1 MAQPS
6 SFQLPS
12 IHSGTYAILNRLH
25 RTDGS
30 PQPTAMDAVTQ
41 AQPELYKKLAPNR
54 RNIRLLRLLPGQPE
68 DPTIRCQL
76 HECSLLD
83 ASGHYKALSYAW
95 GSDVPGDEQ
104 MVYCNGVIVD
114 VTLNLYAALHNLR
127 DATTVLSIWVD
138 SLCIDQGNERERT
151 RQVRMMKDIYSNSKE
166 VIIWLGTGGL
176 EAMKTDWVDIR
187 FCGDERD
194 VPKIESHLG
203 KLWKGELVLP
213 DDGQD
218 IFGAF
223 CVISMLAQGLLASRI
238 WYLKNLNYAA
248 PIIRGLLALMDEPW
262 VSSLISPGLDCTR
275 WKAC

>member
-1 MAQPS
+1 
-6 SFQLPS
+6 
-12 IHSGTYAILNRLH
+12 
-25 RTDGS
+25 
-30 PQPTAMDAVTQ
+30 MDAATQ
-41 AQPELYKKLAPNR
+41 AQPELYKKLARNQ
-54 RNIRLLRLLPGQPE
+54 RNIRLLRLLPGKPE
-68 DPTIRCQL
+68 DRKIRCEL

-83 ASGHYKALSYAW
+83 AAGHYKALSYVW
-95 GSDVPGDEQ
+95 GSDVPDDDHE
-104 MVYCNGVIVD
+104 VCCNGVTVP
-114 VTLNLYAALHNLR
+114 VTLNLYSALHNLR
-127 DATTVLSIWVD
+127 DPTTILTIWVD

-151 RQVRMMKDIYSNSKE
+151 RQVRMMREIYSNSKE
-166 VIIWLGTGGL
+166 VIIWLTPGGL
-176 EAMKTDWVDIR
+176 ETMKTDWVDIR

-248 PIIRGLLALMDEPW
+248 PIIRGLLALLDEPW
-262 VSSLISPGLDCTR
+262 VRMLPIRFLDRCADTTYLM
-275 WKAC
+275 

>member
-1 MAQPS
+1 
-6 SFQLPS
+6 
-12 IHSGTYAILNRLH
+12 
-25 RTDGS
+25 
-30 PQPTAMDAVTQ
+30 MDSVTQ
-41 AQPELYKKLAPNR
+41 APPELYKKLAPNR
-54 RNIRLLRLLPGQPE
+54 RNIRLLRLLPGKPE
-68 DPTIRCQL
+68 DRQIRCQL

-83 ASGHYKALSYAW
+83 AAGHYKALSYVW
-95 GSDVPGDEQ
+95 GNDVPDDEQ
-104 MVYCNGVIVD
+104 VVYCNDVLVH
-114 VTLNLYAALHNLR
+114 VTLNLYSALHNLR
-127 DATTVLSIWVD
+127 DTTTVLTIWVD

-151 RQVRMMKDIYSNSKE
+151 RQVRMMREIYSNSKE

-176 EAMKTDWVDIR
+176 ETMKTDWVDIR

-248 PIIRGLLALMDEPW
+248 PIIRGLIALLDEPW
-262 VSSLISPGLDCTR
+262 VCIYSTRNLDRCTNVM
-275 WKAC
+275 

>member
-1 MAQPS
+1 
-6 SFQLPS
+6 
-12 IHSGTYAILNRLH
+12 
-25 RTDGS
+25 
-30 PQPTAMDAVTQ
+30 MDAVIQ
-41 AQPELYKKLAPNR
+41 AQPELYKKLAPNK

-76 HECSLLD
+76 HEFALLD
-83 ASGHYKALSYAW
+83 ASGNYKALSYAW
-95 GSDVPGDEQ
+95 GSEVPDDEQ
-104 MVYCNGVIVD
+104 LVYCNGVIVD

-127 DATTVLSIWVD
+127 DTTTVSTIWVD
-138 SLCIDQGNERERT
+138 SLYIDQGNERERT

-176 EAMKTDWVDIR
+176 QAVKTDWVDIR

-262 VSSLISPGLDCTR
+262 VSSLIPPGLDRTR
-275 WKAC
+275 WKSRSMC